1 MIRSTF
7 RWVIG
12 FSFASLALAAEGAA
26 VPDAVLLDRIGL
38 RVKQVWDDFST
49 VTCTENLTQEKF
61 NEKGK
66 VVLASRANFDYLIA
80 LRWNG
85 NDLLVDESR
94 LEVGPPRKKRPEGAL
109 LATRGFATML
119 LILHPDFQSSFYL
132 TSLPDEDDSGRKLAP
147 VAFVHRDAARSPGV
161 LELKGREYPIAWEG
175 TAWIDRATAMVVR
188 VQAHWKEPAEEIG
201 LEELSSDVRYGP
213 VSLGSNRTYWLPE
226 SALIEV
232 KTRHQHWRNSHQFT
246 HYRLF
251 SVESDS
257 KVEETKKQP

>member
-132 TSLPDEDDSGRKLAP
+132 TSLPDDVFPPAGIHLNDNVTERESLKTGLFNRENIFSHRKLGKDV
-147 VAFVHRDAARSPGV
+147 VAIGICGGLPNIIRRHILNRDGGV
-161 LELKGREYPIAWEG
+161 GNLCA
-175 TAWIDRATAMVVR
+175 
-188 VQAHWKEPAEEIG
+188 
-201 LEELSSDVRYGP
+201 
-213 VSLGSNRTYWLPE
+213 
-226 SALIEV
+226 
-232 KTRHQHWRNSHQFT
+232 
-246 HYRLF
+246 
-251 SVESDS
+251 
-257 KVEETKKQP
+257 